1 MHGWSPVHRDDAFA
15 LGASFLDDD
24 FYVPQTLDDFPYR
37 AWLDIGRLG
46 PYSVSV
52 VRVIGS
58 VSRLIQVKVWPIV

>member
-1 MHGWSPVHRDDAFA
+1 VHGWSPVHRDDAFA

-52 VRVIGS
+52 VRVI
-58 VSRLIQVKVWPIV
+58 